1 MAASE
6 AIRLR
11 ELAQLGRFSFR
22 RARLFLTSSLSSLW
36 RFASFLTMAR
46 FALGLLLSETREVQL

>member
-1 MAASE
+1 MAESE
-6 AIRLR
+6 ATRFR

-22 RARLFLTSSLSSLW
+22 RARLFLTSSLSTVW